1 MYNLLEQ
8 SWLVVFP
15 FLILICLF
23 GIQVIDNFIIVVC
36 DVTIIIFIMYDYIIV
51 ILNAWLLDL
60 HELWSTLMIFL
71 TE

>member
-36 DVTIIIFIMYDYIIV
+36 DVAIIIFIMYDYIIV